1 MADARPSSD
10 VRRRRSAHRGR
21 PYPDE
26 KDRDHTKPR
35 DHHDAATS
43 AAGSA
48 ATSASL
54 ASSAGGS
61 GGGLAA
67 GGVAGPPGFSFPAT
81 AATSAASAAIA
92 TGMRPSSPNIRPPSP
107 LAAAPEASAPGA
119 GAAAAGSSIGGGAAA
134 GRGAAGAAGTG
145 GGGAGGGGSQQSQ
158 QSQQAQQRHGEE
170 VQRMLGAKR
179 AAVQR
184 ARQMG
189 ATGHFKPCDSMFGNS
204 LVPVIPFQQ
213 LQHH

>member
-81 AATSAASAAIA
+81 AATSAAS
-92 TGMRPSSPNIRPPSP
+92 
-107 LAAAPEASAPGA
+107 PEASAPGA

>member
-81 AATSAASAAIA
+81 AATSAASAIA
-92 TGMRPSSPNIRPPSP
+92 TGMRPSSPNIRPLSP